1 MDKPTKPLSHLK
13 LGNIAK
19 EGGGGKILRIRRF
32 REIAIKLCLLVYQK
46 LHC

>member
-1 MDKPTKPLSHLK
+1 MDKPTQPLSHLK

-19 EGGGGKILRIRRF
+19 GGGGGKIVRFRRF
-32 REIAIKLCLLVYQK
+32 RNIAVKLCLLVYQK